1 MPLDGHAFLT
11 AQGWQGKGQGLRQGA
26 IHRPIAA
33 PLKSTKG
40 GVGKDK
46 VEAFAFWEQ
55 CVHVCILAFAPFQFA
70 SSAYTVAA
78 SSIKISIDGN
88 ESDQVC

>member
-11 AQGWQGKGQGLRQGA
+11 AQGWQGKGSGLRQGA

-33 PLKSTKG
+33 PLKVSQG

-55 CVHVCILAFAPFQFA
+55 YVLLSILIIMFLFNLLLVP
-70 SSAYTVAA
+70 
-78 SSIKISIDGN
+78 ILLPLLLLK
-88 ESDQVC
+88 